1 MDESKIPVFD
11 LLYNECMMQGLALG
25 ISQGNCGFKK
35 HVSQQISL
43 SCPKRSC
50 SISAVLTQVS
60 QPTDVPGNGAINHI
74 SCGFRTLKILNYIS
88 FLK

>member
-1 MDESKIPVFD
+1 MGESKIPVLD

-35 HVSQQISL
+35 HVSQQILL
-43 SCPKRSC
+43 SCPKRSY
-50 SISAVLTQVS
+50 SISAVLS
-60 QPTDVPGNGAINHI
+60 QISPPSDVPGNGAINHMPFG
-74 SCGFRTLKILNYIS
+74 SRTLKILNYIS